1 MQMQHLAIIPDGN
14 RRWAAKNKLES
25 VFGHRKGMD
34 TLRFAIQVCLKN
46 SIKYLSL
53 YTFSLE
59 NFSRSQAE
67 QSYFFKLF
75 FEFKKEVPDLV
86 ARGVSVRF
94 LGDRSYFPQDVLSVI
109 DEVEEKT
116 KSCSTLFLN
125 LLFCYGSQ
133 QEIVF
138 AARSLAKK
146 VQMGE
151 MKLEDITADSL
162 KNSLWTSGMPDP
174 DLIIRTGNTIR
185 VSNFLLFQAAYSEYM
200 FLDCFWPEVTEE
212 ILQECVNKFDTI
224 KRNIGA

>member
-1 MQMQHLAIIPDGN
+1 MQHLAIIPDGN

-25 VFGHRKGMD
+25 VFGHRKGME
-34 TLRFAIQVCLKN
+34 TLRFAIKVCLKN

-75 FEFKKEVPDLV
+75 FEFKKELPELIEQ
-86 ARGVSVRF
+86 GVCVRF
-94 LGDRSYFPQDVLSVI
+94 LGDRSYFPNDVLSVI
-109 DEVEEKT
+109 YEVEEQT
-116 KSCSTLFLN
+116 KQCAKLFLN

-151 MKLEDITADSL
+151 MKLEDITPDSL

-174 DLIIRTGNTIR
+174 DLIIRTGNTVR

-212 ILQECVNKFDTI
+212 VLQQCVNKFDTI
-224 KRNIGA
+224 QRNIGA